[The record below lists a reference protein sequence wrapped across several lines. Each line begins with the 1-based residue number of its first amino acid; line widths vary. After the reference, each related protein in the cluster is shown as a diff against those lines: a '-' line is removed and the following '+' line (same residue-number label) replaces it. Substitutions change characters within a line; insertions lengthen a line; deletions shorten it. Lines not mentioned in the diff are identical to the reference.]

1 MNKKLWILSAILA
14 ATVVAAPAQAPF
26 TNPRV
31 VQELGLTP
39 QQQQQL
45 QDLTFKQA
53 RENLD
58 LRHEKAI
65 KELALRQEM
74 AKETPNEAAVNKAID
89 DLSLVKARQAKV
101 RFRHMQDMRAVLT
114 PEQWQKVKAKLGE
127 RRAAMREGMRDRMR
141 GRMGR
146 GGMGGPG
153 GPGYG
158 APPQPPPP
166 PPGGG
171 PGPNPG
177 FAQGPEEDD
186 GPDGELA
193 PPSDFAMDFPGD
205 DAP

>member
-114 PEQWQKVKAKLGE
+114 PEQWQKVKAKLGNPKFTQN
-127 RRAAMREGMRDRMR
+127 AAPHILEEHRQRLADWV
-141 GRMGR
+141 
-146 GGMGGPG
+146 
-153 GPGYG
+153 
-158 APPQPPPP
+158 APPRHC
-166 PPGGG
+166 
-171 PGPNPG
+171 
-177 FAQGPEEDD
+177 
-186 GPDGELA
+186 
-193 PPSDFAMDFPGD
+193 SFPQRD
-205 DAP
+205 SSSLPRTP